1 MASFVQFRQWRNSQ
15 RRPLVL
21 SWLETWEMSNRI
33 VGQLFETKPLLTV
46 LFFVVLAVWSRSIGV
61 SSASAATLKE
71 HGPSMGIFPLLSHPE
86 DFKKVKR
93 VLAVVSP
100 PNPNNAV
107 RSRQSYCIDKKDR
120 GQEWSQSLNQDIE
133 ALHEAFLD
141 IPGCTNWQCS
151 QESFRVSALAPLPLR
166 MLSHTLIIT
175 NHPSLGGCIQW
186 CSSVRIKT
194 FLGS

>member
-1 MASFVQFRQWRNSQ
+1 
-15 RRPLVL
+15 
-21 SWLETWEMSNRI
+21 MSNRI

-46 LFFVVLAVWSRSIGV
+46 LFFVVLGV

-86 DFKKVKR
+86 DFEKVKR

-120 GQEWSQSLNQDIE
+120 GQE
-133 ALHEAFLD
+133 
-141 IPGCTNWQCS
+141 
-151 QESFRVSALAPLPLR
+151 
-166 MLSHTLIIT
+166 
-175 NHPSLGGCIQW
+175 
-186 CSSVRIKT
+186 
-194 FLGS
+194 